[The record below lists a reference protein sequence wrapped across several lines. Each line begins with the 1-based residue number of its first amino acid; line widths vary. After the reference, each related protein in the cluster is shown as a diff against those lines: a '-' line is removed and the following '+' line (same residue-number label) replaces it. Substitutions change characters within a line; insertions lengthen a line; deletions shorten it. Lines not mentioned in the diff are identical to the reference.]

1 MHEKPLTNSVHVVQ
15 GERVHMPVDVRA
27 ATGITAQFLVPAGPA
42 RDTLAA
48 AGLEPVTPIPGRV
61 PATLG
66 FIHYLDCD
74 LGEYHEFLVAL
85 MCRQP
90 GVRGSTGVF
99 IHWLPVD
106 QTFTCEAEQSIWGFP
121 KEISTI
127 DVSTRG
133 KRTRCEVRLEDRPV
147 VALEFG
153 RGVPAPSAMGA
164 MTLDAYTHRD
174 GVLRRTPWTMRAGG
188 TRMRPAGARV
198 ELGDHPISDDLRRLG
213 FPRKALFTNHIGELT
228 MRFADATT
236 ISSRS

>member
-1 MHEKPLTNSVHVVQ
+1 MHEKPLPESVHVVR
-15 GERVHMPVDVRA
+15 GEQVRMPVEVRA
-27 ATGITAQFLVPAGPA
+27 ATGITAQFLLPAGPA
-42 RDTLAA
+42 RETLAA
-48 AGLEPVTPIPGRV
+48 AGLEPVTPLPGRI

-66 FIHYLDCD
+66 FMHYLDGD
-74 LGEYHEFLVAL
+74 LGVYHEFLVAL

-106 QTFTCEAEQSIWGFP
+106 ELFTCEAGQTIWGFP
-121 KEISTI
+121 KEIAAI
-127 DVSTRG
+127 DVTTRDR
-133 KRTRCEVRLEDRPV
+133 RTRCEVRLNDRAV
-147 VALEFG
+147 VAMEFA

-174 GVLRRTPWTMRAGG
+174 GALRRTPWTMRAGG
-188 TRMRPAGARV
+188 TRMRPGGARI

-213 FPRKALFTNHIGELT
+213 LPRKALFTNHIGELT
-228 MRFADATT
+228 MRFDDATP

>member
-1 MHEKPLTNSVHVVQ
+1 MQDDPLANSVHEVQ
-15 GERVHMPVDVRA
+15 GEQVRMPVEVRS

-48 AGLEPVTPIPGRV
+48 VGLEPVTPLPGRV

-66 FIHYLDCD
+66 FIHYRDCD
-74 LGEYHEFLVAL
+74 LGQYHEFLVAL

-106 QTFTCEAEQSIWGFP
+106 QTFTCEAGQTIWGFP
-121 KEISTI
+121 KEMSAI
-127 DVSTRG
+127 DVSTTG
-133 KRTRCEVRLEDRPV
+133 NRTRCEVRIEDRRV
-147 VALEFG
+147 VALDFA

-174 GVLRRTPWTMRAGG
+174 DVLRRTPWTMRAGG
-188 TRMRPAGARV
+188 TRMRPGGARI
-198 ELGDHPISDDLRRLG
+198 ELGDHPISNDLRRLG
-213 FPRKALFTNHIGELT
+213 FPRRALFTNHIGDLK
-228 MRFADATT
+228 MQFADATRV
-236 ISSRS
+236 SSRS